1 MTEIGHN
8 SGASMVPTN
17 ITATIDDISEKAKR
31 WKQAGVNDEAQA
43 MKLTDFISKVRS
55 TKTEADETRKAQ
67 RKPHDDAIAVIQDD
81 YRPLLEALD
90 RCLSDTLAIA
100 NDWTKQEQ
108 ARLER
113 ERAKEI
119 EQARST
125 LEKAERDLERAQ
137 IHGDYAGQAK
147 AEAAITKAHKAL
159 GTTAKPKKAAMKS
172 MSGGG
177 RTLAARTV
185 RRAEITDL
193 AKALHHYRDEPEIAQ
208 LVEKLAN
215 RDIRAAKGKPV
226 SIPGVTVTEEE
237 KVV

>member
-8 SGASMVPTN
+8 SGATMVPVN
-17 ITATIDDISEKAKR
+17 IVDAIDEISEKAKR
-31 WKQAGVNDEAQA
+31 WKEQRVNDEAQA
-43 MKLTDFISKVRS
+43 MELTDFIAKVRS

-81 YRPLLEALD
+81 YRPLLDALD
-90 RCLSDTLAIA
+90 RCLTDSLAIA
-100 NDWTKQEQ
+100 NEWRKQEQ

-113 ERAKEI
+113 ERAKAT
-119 EQARST
+119 EQAKST

-159 GTTAKPKKAAMKS
+159 GTTAKPKKASMKS
-172 MSGGG
+172 MTGGG

-193 AKALHHYRDEPEIAQ
+193 AKALRHYRNEPEIAQ

-215 RDIRAAKGKPV
+215 RDIRAAKGKSV
-226 SIPGVTVTEEE
+226 SIPGVTVHEEE
-237 KVV
+237 KIV